1 MADSNFLRD
10 LGKKLGFL
18 KDEERKGRKEAVGP
32 EEKPYKCATCGSE
45 SQGVVGTCCGM
56 ERQGV

>member
-18 KDEERKGRKEAVGP
+18 KDEEQKGKKEAVGS
-32 EEKPYKCATCGSE
+32 EGKTYKCVTCGSE
-45 SQGVVGTCCGM
+45 SKGVVGACCGV
-56 ERQGV
+56 ERQAS